1 MKTLEK
7 FYNST
12 KEMVD
17 DLEAKQPKQAWQG
30 RCVSDYN
37 SKQRNEWAG
46 CSWEQAVNMMK
57 DGDVEGAAL
66 IREAGKISV
75 PKTGG
80 QPVTRLSV
88 RGCLPS
94 VPNYLRGVPTNMIDV
109 KREPRKQP
117 VINLYLNCIISASVS
132 RKDAAEAARKIAGVV
147 KLVEVKGVRVNI
159 FSGMINI
166 FGGTAFSCWTKIKD
180 SSAPL
185 NLVNIAFALTHP
197 AFLRRIC
204 FAWIE
209 RYSEKYD
216 SGYGWVRSFKQL
228 EQEAGLKY
236 EGVKIDLQEVI
247 LDKWSEEKI
256 SSIFNQYMKEGK

>member
-7 FYNST
+7 FYKST
-12 KEMVD
+12 KEMID
-17 DLEAKQPKQAWQG
+17 DLEAKQPTQAWQG
-30 RCVSDYN
+30 LCRSDHN
-37 SKQRNEWAG
+37 SKSRNEWAG
-46 CSWEQAVNMMK
+46 CTWEQAVTMMK

-66 IREAGKISV
+66 IREAGEISV

-117 VINLYLNCIISASVS
+117 VIDLYLNCCISGCIE

-147 KLVEVKGVRVNI
+147 KLVETKGVRINI

-185 NLVNIAFALTHP
+185 NLVNVAFALTHP
-197 AFLRRIC
+197 AFLRRIF

-216 SGYGWVRSFKQL
+216 GGYGWVKTFKEL

-236 EGVKIDLQEVI
+236 EGVKIDLQDVI
-247 LDKWSEEKI
+247 LDRWSEDKI
-256 SSIFNQYMKEGK
+256 SSIFNEYMKEGK